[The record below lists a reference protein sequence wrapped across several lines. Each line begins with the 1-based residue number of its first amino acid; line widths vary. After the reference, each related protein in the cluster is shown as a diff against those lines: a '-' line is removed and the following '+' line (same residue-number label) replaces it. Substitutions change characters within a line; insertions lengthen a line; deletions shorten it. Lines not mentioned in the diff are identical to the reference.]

1 MPTKKESKPKPAAVK
16 AAKPKAKPQP
26 KPKAQPERG
35 RGRPSKY
42 TQEIVDRICYSLSQ
56 GNTRTTAAICAGI
69 SKETFYQYL
78 NEFPDF
84 SDAIKRA
91 EEQAVE
97 HYVNVIHAASGQ
109 TWQAAAWYLERRRP
123 ADFSKQDKVDITTN
137 GKDLNGMSIEE
148 MLAELERIKQIKQT

>member
-1 MPTKKESKPKPAAVK
+1 MPTKKESTAKPAAAR
-16 AAKPKAKPQP
+16 AAKP
-26 KPKAQPERG
+26 KPKAQPKPKAEKHPG
-35 RGRPSKY
+35 GRPSKY
-42 TQEIVDRICYSLSQ
+42 TPEVVERICYSLSQ
-56 GNTRTTAAICAGI
+56 GNTRTTAATCAGV
-69 SKETFYQYL
+69 SRDTFHHWMH
-78 NEFPDF
+78 EFSDF

-137 GKDLNGMSIEE
+137 GKDINGMSMEE
-148 MLAELERIKQIKQT
+148 MVAELKRIEQIKQT

>member
-1 MPTKKESKPKPAAVK
+1 MPKPKPEP
-16 AAKPKAKPQP
+16 AAKPKRKPAV
-26 KPKAQPERG
+26 KKNLKAEERPG

-42 TQEIVDRICYSLSQ
+42 TAEVVERICYSLSQ

-97 HYVNVIHAASGQ
+97 HYVNVIHTASTQ
-109 TWQAAAWYLERRRP
+109 TWQAAAWYLERRRKE
-123 ADFSKQDKVDITTN
+123 DFGKQDKVDITTN
-137 GKDLNGMSIEE
+137 GKDINGMSVED
-148 MLAELERIKQIKQT
+148 MVAELERIQQIKQT

>member
-1 MPTKKESKPKPAAVK
+1 MPTKKESKPKPAAAK
-16 AAKPKAKPQP
+16 RAAKPKPQP

-42 TQEIVDRICYSLSQ
+42 TQEIVDRICYSLSL
-56 GNTRTTAAICAGI
+56 GNTRTTAATNAGV
-69 SKETFYQYL
+69 SMSTFHEWM
-78 NEFPDF
+78 NDFSDF

-137 GKDLNGMSIEE
+137 GKDINGMSVEE
-148 MLAELERIKQIKQT
+148 MLAELERIKQIKSS

>member
-1 MPTKKESKPKPAAVK
+1 MPTKKDQKPKPAAAR
-16 AAKPKAKPQP
+16 AAKP

-42 TQEIVDRICYSLSQ
+42 TQEIVDRICYSLSL
-56 GNTRTTAAICAGI
+56 GNTRTTSVTCAGV
-69 SKETFYQYL
+69 SMPTFHTWM

-137 GKDLNGMSIEE
+137 GKDINGMSMEE
-148 MLAELERIKQIKQT
+148 MVAELKRIEQIKST

>member
-16 AAKPKAKPQP
+16 AAKPKAKP
-26 KPKAQPERG
+26 KAEKHPG
-35 RGRPSKY
+35 GRPSKY
-42 TQEIVDRICYSLSQ
+42 TPEVIERICYSLSQ
-56 GNTRTTAAICAGI
+56 GNTRTTAATCAGV
-69 SKETFYQYL
+69 SRDTFHHWM
-78 NEFPDF
+78 NEFSDF

-137 GKDLNGMSIEE
+137 GKDINGMSVEE
-148 MLAELERIKQIKQT
+148 MLAELERIKQLKQT

>member
-1 MPTKKESKPKPAAVK
+1 MPTKKESKPKPAAAR
-16 AAKPKAKPQP
+16 AAKPKP
-26 KPKAQPERG
+26 KPQPERG

-42 TQEIVDRICYSLSQ
+42 TQEIVDRICYSLSL
-56 GNTRTTAAICAGI
+56 GNTRTTSVTCAGV
-69 SKETFYQYL
+69 SMPTFHTWM

-137 GKDLNGMSIEE
+137 GKDINGMSVEE
-148 MLAELERIKQIKQT
+148 MLAELERIKQIKST

>member
-1 MPTKKESKPKPAAVK
+1 MPTKKESKPKPAAAR
-16 AAKPKAKPQP
+16 AAKPKP

-42 TQEIVDRICYSLSQ
+42 SQELIDRICYSLSQ
-56 GNTRTTAAICAGI
+56 GNTRTTAATCAGI
-69 SKETFYQYL
+69 SMETFAVYVR
-78 NEFPDF
+78 EFPEF

-137 GKDLNGMSIEE
+137 GKDINGMSMEE
-148 MLAELERIKQIKQT
+148 MVAELKRIEQIKQT

>member
-1 MPTKKESKPKPAAVK
+1 M
-16 AAKPKAKPQP
+16 
-26 KPKAQPERG
+26 
-35 RGRPSKY
+35 
-42 TQEIVDRICYSLSQ
+42 
-56 GNTRTTAAICAGI
+56 
-69 SKETFYQYL
+69 ETFAVYVR
-78 NEFPDF
+78 EFPEF

-137 GKDLNGMSIEE
+137 GKDINGMSVEE
-148 MLAELERIKQIKQT
+148 MLAELERIKQIKST

>member
-1 MPTKKESKPKPAAVK
+1 MPTKKESKPKPAAAR
-16 AAKPKAKPQP
+16 AAKPKP

-42 TQEIVDRICYSLSQ
+42 SQELIDRICYSLSQ
-56 GNTRTTAAICAGI
+56 GNTRTTAATCAGI
-69 SKETFYQYL
+69 SMETFAVYVR
-78 NEFPDF
+78 EFPEF

-137 GKDLNGMSIEE
+137 GKDINGMSVEE
-148 MLAELERIKQIKQT
+148 MVAELKRIEQIKQT

>member
-1 MPTKKESKPKPAAVK
+1 MPTKKESTPKPAAAR
-16 AAKPKAKPQP
+16 AAKPKPKPQP
-26 KPKAQPERG
+26 KPKAEKHPG
-35 RGRPSKY
+35 GRPSKY
-42 TQEIVDRICYSLSQ
+42 TPEVVERICYSLSL
-56 GNTRTTAAICAGI
+56 GNTRTTSVTCAGV
-69 SKETFYQYL
+69 SMPTFHTWMH
-78 NEFPDF
+78 EFPEF

-137 GKDLNGMSIEE
+137 GKDINGMSMEE
-148 MLAELERIKQIKQT
+148 MVAELERIKQIKQT

>member
-1 MPTKKESKPKPAAVK
+1 MPKPKPEP
-16 AAKPKAKPQP
+16 AAKPKRKPAV
-26 KPKAQPERG
+26 KKNLKADERPG

-42 TQEIVDRICYSLSQ
+42 TPEIIERICYSLSQ

-91 EEQAVE
+91 EEQAIE

-137 GKDLNGMSIEE
+137 GKDINGMSVEE
-148 MLAELERIKQIKQT
+148 MLAELERIKQIKST

>member
-1 MPTKKESKPKPAAVK
+1 MPTKKELKPKPAAAR
-16 AAKPKAKPQP
+16 AAKPKPKPQP
-26 KPKAQPERG
+26 KPKPEKHPG
-35 RGRPSKY
+35 GRPSKY

-56 GNTRTTAAICAGI
+56 GNTRTTAVTCAGVAL
-69 SKETFYQYL
+69 STFHAWL
-78 NEFPDF
+78 NEFSEF
-84 SDAIKRA
+84 SEAIKRA

-137 GKDLNGMSIEE
+137 GKDINGMSMEE
-148 MLAELERIKQIKQT
+148 MVAELKRIEQIKQT

>member
-1 MPTKKESKPKPAAVK
+1 MPTKKESTPKPAAAR
-16 AAKPKAKPQP
+16 AAKPKPKPQP
-26 KPKAQPERG
+26 KPKPEKHPG
-35 RGRPSKY
+35 GRPSKY
-42 TQEIVDRICYSLSQ
+42 TPEIVERICYSLSL
-56 GNTRTTAAICAGI
+56 GNTRTTSVTCAGV
-69 SKETFYQYL
+69 SMPTFH
-78 NEFPDF
+78 NWMHEFPEF
-84 SDAIKRA
+84 LDAIKRA

-137 GKDLNGMSIEE
+137 GKDINGMSVEE

>member
-1 MPTKKESKPKPAAVK
+1 MPTKKELKPKPAAAR
-16 AAKPKAKPQP
+16 AAKPKPKPQP
-26 KPKAQPERG
+26 KPKPEIK

-42 TQEIVDRICYSLSQ
+42 TQELIDRICYSLSQ
-56 GNTRTTAAICAGI
+56 GNTRTTAATCAGI
-69 SKETFYQYL
+69 SMETFAVYVR
-78 NEFPDF
+78 EFPEF

-123 ADFSKQDKVDITTN
+123 ADFSKQDRVDITTN
-137 GKDLNGMSIEE
+137 GKDINGMSVEE
-148 MLAELERIKQIKQT
+148 MLAELERIKQIKST